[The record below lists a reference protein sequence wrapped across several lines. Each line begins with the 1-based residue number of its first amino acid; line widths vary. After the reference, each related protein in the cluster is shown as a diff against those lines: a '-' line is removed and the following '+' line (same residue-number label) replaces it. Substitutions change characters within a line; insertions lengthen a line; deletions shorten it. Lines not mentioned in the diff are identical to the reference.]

1 LFGARDQLAQIR
13 LARLQSVVH
22 LYEALGGGWLEP
34 KEDRTQFLPK
44 SPDQP

>member
-34 KEDRTQFLPK
+34 KEDRTQFLAK